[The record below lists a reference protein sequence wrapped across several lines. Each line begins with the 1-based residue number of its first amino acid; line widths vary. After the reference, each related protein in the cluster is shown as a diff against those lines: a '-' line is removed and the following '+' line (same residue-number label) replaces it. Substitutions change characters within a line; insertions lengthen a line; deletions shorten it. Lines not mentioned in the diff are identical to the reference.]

1 MMISVR
7 NKYKILRYTVQTLR
21 FEFLGTKID
30 KSIDS
35 KKRVLELSGF
45 EFNAMNK

>member
-7 NKYKILRYTVQTLR
+7 NEYKILRYTEQTLR

-30 KSIDS
+30 KSLDS
-35 KKRVLELSGF
+35 NKRVLELLGF
-45 EFNAMNK
+45 ELTQ